1 MNLKTR
7 AMIRTAKIISAS
19 IALSLALTYLI
30 SQITLQQAT
39 WIALAGLVGF
49 FIYIVYVMTLSELTH
64 QEELKKVQSIGE

>member
-7 AMIRTAKIISAS
+7 AMLRTAKIISAS

>member
-1 MNLKTR
+1 ML
-7 AMIRTAKIISAS
+7 RTAKIISAS